1 MLARLKRLCNL
12 DASERPDESKAASTH
27 HTLKEKPMFSKDGK
41 VKDLKT
47 PNIVQ
52 EVWHNGGFIKWADAK
67 VHVMSHV
74 LHYGSSVFEGI
85 RCYKTERGPAIFRL
99 NEHIQRLMN
108 SAKIYR
114 MDHKWTLDQL
124 VAASVELVQRS
135 GMDQCYIRPIIFRS
149 LDPDRPAF
157 GVNPFPNP
165 LDAYIGAWD
174 WGKYLGDEAIEQ
186 GVDVCVSTWNRLTP
200 NSMPAMAK
208 SGANYMNSQ
217 LIKMEALLNGFAE
230 GIALDD
236 RGYVS
241 EGSGENLFVVS
252 GGKVITPPLSSSILP
267 GITRDSVIQI
277 CGLLGI
283 PVLETGVQ
291 RAALY
296 VADELFF
303 SGTAAEITPIRSVDR
318 ITVGDGK
325 RGEITSRIQHIFFE
339 ITSGKREAP
348 GPWLTYVRDVA
359 KPSEEIETREK
370 NNGRT
375 GRVVREE
382 TAEESQP
389 AMNYRAV
396 ATD

>member
-1 MLARLKRLCNL
+1 
-12 DASERPDESKAASTH
+12 
-27 HTLKEKPMFSKDGK
+27 MFPKDGK
-41 VKDLKT
+41 AKDVST
-47 PNIVQ
+47 PRICDV
-52 EVWHNGGFIKWADAK
+52 VWHDGEFINWNDAR

-74 LHYGSSVFEGI
+74 LHYGSSIFEGI
-85 RCYKTERGPAIFRL
+85 RCYDTKKGPAIFRL
-99 NEHIQRLMN
+99 KEHMQRFLN

-114 MDHKWTLDQL
+114 MDHSWTLEQL
-124 VAASVELVQRS
+124 CSASVELVGKS
-135 GMDQCYIRPIIFRS
+135 GLNQCYIRPILFRS
-149 LDPDRPAF
+149 LDEAKPAF

-165 LDAYIGAWD
+165 LACYIGAWD
-174 WGKYLGDEAIEQ
+174 WGKYLGDEAIEK

-241 EGSGENLFVVS
+241 EGSGENIFVVS
-252 GGKVITPPLSSSILP
+252 NDTVLTPPLSSSILA

-277 CGLLGI
+277 CHELGI
-283 PVLETGVQ
+283 TVKERSIQ

-318 ITVGDGK
+318 ITVGSGG
-325 RGEITSRIQHIFFE
+325 RGELTTRIQEAFFQ
-339 ITSGKREAP
+339 ITKGERRAP
-348 GPWLTYVRDVA
+348 GDWLTYVNANRSA
-359 KPSEEIETREK
+359 QAA
-370 NNGRT
+370 NNGHKAQETSGASALT
-375 GRVVREE
+375 GPGTE
-382 TAEESQP
+382 P
-389 AMNYRAV
+389 ALNYHAA